1 MLWVSQTNKA
11 LRRLIW
17 PYIKKA
23 TKPCLHSKSEIDH
36 TVVLEGGGRIEC
48 ASAEGE
54 VSIRGGGFD
63 GVVVDE
69 APFIAEQTWKQVIR
83 PTLIDR
89 GGWVLMIGTPNGFNW
104 FKTRFDLADELEDH
118 ARWQEP
124 TWKNPLITRAE
135 LDAIK
140 AEIGE
145 QDYAQEIGAQFVQ
158 QEGVYFDQTYFEKD
172 IWFEH
177 WPLDRCE
184 LKVITLDPS
193 LGKSE
198 SADYSAFCLL
208 LLSSDGTF
216 YVDCNMARRDSSRI
230 IEDAMILNKHFEPQV
245 FGVESNAFQEILAKD
260 IYRVA
265 KERKVGLPLEE
276 IVNTTNKEVRIKST
290 LTSHLSQGNIRFK
303 KGSSGARMLVEQ
315 LKAFPS
321 RGVHDDGPDALEMA
335 VRLAYQWVHSKLAA
349 VRGGSR
355 VTPIQFVDR

>member
-1 MLWVSQTNKA
+1 MLWVTPTNKV
-11 LRRLIW
+11 LRREIW
-17 PYIKKA
+17 PFVKKA
-23 TKPCLHSKSEIDH
+23 TEECLESKSEIDH
-36 TVVLEGGGRIEC
+36 TVRLVGGGRVEC
-48 ASAEGE
+48 VSAEGKI
-54 VSIRGGGFD
+54 SIRGGGVN

-69 APFIAEQTWKQVIR
+69 AAYIDEDVWSKVIR
-83 PTLIDR
+83 AKLIDT
-89 GGWVLMIGTPNGFNW
+89 GGWSMMITSPNGFNW
-104 FKTRFDLADELEDH
+104 VKTRYDLAAELENF

-124 TWKNPLITRAE
+124 TWNNPLITKSE
-135 LDAIK
+135 LDDMK
-140 AEIGE
+140 FEIGE
-145 QDYAQEIGAQFVQ
+145 QDYAQEIGAEFVQ
-158 QEGVYFDQTYFEKD
+158 QEGVYFDQTYFERD

-177 WPLDRCE
+177 WPLDKCE

-198 SADYSAFCLL
+198 SADYSAFCILM
-208 LLSSDGTF
+208 LSEDGTF

-303 KGSSGARMLVEQ
+303 KGSTGARMLVEQ
-315 LKAFPS
+315 LKAFPT

-335 VRLAYQWVHSKLAA
+335 IRLAYQWVHGKLAA